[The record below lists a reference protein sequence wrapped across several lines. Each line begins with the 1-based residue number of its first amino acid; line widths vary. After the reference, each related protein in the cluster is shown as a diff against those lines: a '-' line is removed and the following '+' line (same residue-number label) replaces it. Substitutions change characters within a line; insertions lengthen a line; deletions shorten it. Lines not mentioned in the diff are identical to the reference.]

1 MSNYLISTNPRERL
15 IDRELSWL
23 AFNER
28 VLELA
33 EDVSNPLLERCRFL
47 AIFSS
52 NLYYF
57 FYDLFCT
64 KQAKLKNYDY
74 ILLLL
79 CYPNILEFLLNYSR
93 KFVLYNKEFLK

>member
-1 MSNYLISTNPRERL
+1 MNQHLISVNPRERL

-33 EDVSNPLLERCRFL
+33 EDPSNPLLERCRYL

-52 NLYYF
+52 NLDDF
-57 FYDLFCT
+57 FMIRVASVKRKLENGVT
-64 KQAKLKNYDY
+64 KKNTAG
-74 ILLLL
+74 
-79 CYPNILEFLLNYSR
+79 YSPQELIAEISQ
-93 KFVLYNKEFLK
+93 KTQ